1 LTYFEDLVL
10 GSEWTTRGKTVTEA
24 DLTAFAGVSG
34 DFGPLQ
40 LDAEHA
46 RGSLFESRVAHG
58 AHLISL
64 AFGLGSMDLPM
75 PATVALVGTGWR
87 FVRPVR
93 LGETVR
99 ARWRLGRKRDVED
112 PRWGLAV
119 WQVSLL
125 NSQQEPAA
133 EGEVTLLVQRGQ
145 APQAA
150 AGRRRRRRRGGQVAQ
165 VAQTVEA
172 NLPEPAPVDT
182 PPPSR
187 RRRRG
192 PRQPAAEPD
201 VQPVAEE
208 PASGPA
214 PAPSGRRRRR
224 RRSGGGNGGQPATEP
239 APQASAPAAPA
250 VTSGDENPIGR
261 VLNRLRRSRPRV
273 Q

>member
-1 LTYFEDLVL
+1 M
-10 GSEWTTRGKTVTEA
+10 
-24 DLTAFAGVSG
+24 SG
-34 DFGPLQ
+34 DFGPLH

-46 RGSLFESRVAHG
+46 RGSLFEGRVAHG

-75 PATVALVGTGWR
+75 PAIVALVGTGWR

-93 LGETVR
+93 LGETVH

-119 WQVSLL
+119 WQVSLV
-125 NSQQEPAA
+125 NSHQEPAA
-133 EGEVTLLVQRGQ
+133 EGEVTLLVQRRQ

-187 RRRRG
+187 RRRRA
-192 PRQPAAEPD
+192 PSQQATEPAAQPAA
-201 VQPVAEE
+201 QE
-208 PASGPA
+208 PASSPS
-214 PAPSGRRRRR
+214 PTPSGRRRRR
-224 RRSGGGNGGQPATEP
+224 RRSGGGNGGQQASES
-239 APQASAPAAPA
+239 APQASSPAVPTAPA
-250 VTSGDENPIGR
+250 VTAADVNPIGR

-273 Q
+273 QKAGG